1 LCPILSL
8 ASRSVKLDGG
18 QLSADAVRVVH
29 LIADRFKDI
38 TYGCPT
44 SDEERVCIY
53 CRLDEYD
60 IRVCRQLNG
69 YCIGC
74 ELPGHMMHQHDALL
88 SLYECLET
96 FKVIKKFGLHSSRIL
111 QAATLNVIE
120 SLYRLHLKKR
130 STRM

>member
-1 LCPILSL
+1 MTLTDAQHQMKSVSAFIVDSTDTTSKYV
-8 ASRSVKLDGG
+8 AS
-18 QLSADAVRVVH
+18 
-29 LIADRFKDI
+29 
-38 TYGCPT
+38 
-44 SDEERVCIY
+44 
-53 CRLDEYD
+53 
-60 IRVCRQLNG
+60 NG

-88 SLYECLET
+88 SLYESLET